1 MSDCSLLY
9 GRSLLTEEVDVRLI
23 QERDDLIRIK
33 PAFTTV
39 EGKKVCSRCS
49 AAPDL
54 SRAYPCTCG
63 ENCLYCREC
72 INLGKVREC
81 GQFYSIPEPNRFEQ
95 HARPYLKWS
104 GTLSKQ
110 QKEASN
116 AITESVRNNKDLL
129 VWAVA
134 GAGKTEMLFKALGD
148 AMEAGK
154 RVCITSPRIDVCL
167 ELAPRI
173 QGAFPTV
180 PMAVLYGGAD
190 ESYVYTQL
198 VIATTH
204 QLYRFEEAFDV
215 LIIDEVDAFPFH
227 MNAALLFAAEKARKK
242 RSSRICLTATPDQS
256 MQKRVRK
263 GKLEAVILPARYHG
277 HALPVPKA
285 VFHGGDL
292 YTKKDLR
299 RSRLIR
305 HMKELTEKKKRFLL
319 FIPTIERMEKL
330 EPVLR
335 EVFKLASFACVHS
348 KDPERREKVISMRK
362 GELDFLL
369 TTTILERGVTFE
381 NIDVL
386 IWQSEH
392 QVYTESA
399 LVQISGRAGRA
410 KNHPTGNVTF
420 YHQGWTRAM
429 KRAMKQIRKMNQ
441 LAQDRGLIQ

>member
-9 GRSLLTEEVDVRLI
+9 GRSLLKEEVDVRLI
-23 QERDDLIRIK
+23 REKEDLIRIK

-49 AAPDL
+49 AVPDL

-63 ENCLYCREC
+63 GNCLYCREC

-81 GQFYSIPEPNRFEQ
+81 GRFYSITEPNRFDR
-95 HARPYLKWS
+95 HARPYLKWR
-104 GTLSKQ
+104 GTLSEQ
-110 QKEASN
+110 QKEASD
-116 AITESVRNNKDLL
+116 AITESVRNNKELL

-134 GAGKTEMLFKALGD
+134 GAGKTEMLFKALAD
-148 AMEAGK
+148 ALEAGK

-173 QGAFPTV
+173 QESFPTV
-180 PMAVLYGGAD
+180 PMAVLYGGAE

-285 VFHGGDL
+285 VFHG
-292 YTKKDLR
+292 
-299 RSRLIR
+299 
-305 HMKELTEKKKRFLL
+305 E
-319 FIPTIERMEKL
+319 
-330 EPVLR
+330 
-335 EVFKLASFACVHS
+335 
-348 KDPERREKVISMRK
+348 
-362 GELDFLL
+362 
-369 TTTILERGVTFE
+369 
-381 NIDVL
+381 
-386 IWQSEH
+386 
-392 QVYTESA
+392 
-399 LVQISGRAGRA
+399 
-410 KNHPTGNVTF
+410 
-420 YHQGWTRAM
+420 
-429 KRAMKQIRKMNQ
+429 
-441 LAQDRGLIQ
+441 